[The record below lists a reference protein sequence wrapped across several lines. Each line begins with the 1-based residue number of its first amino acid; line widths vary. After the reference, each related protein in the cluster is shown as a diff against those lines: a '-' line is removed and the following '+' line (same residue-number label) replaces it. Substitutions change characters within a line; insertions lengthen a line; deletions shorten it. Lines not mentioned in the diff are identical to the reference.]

1 MNTERTEADMKNT
14 VHAAC
19 KFSWPWLVSLAA
31 LLLFG
36 AALKAHAADPAS
48 AENAVVSVEPATLPG
63 GRLVVR
69 IGLKEPL
76 KASPFGFSVGN
87 PPRIALDLPDTSNA
101 LGKNTISVNQGP
113 LGSINVVQA
122 GNRTRLVFNL
132 NQGAKYDT
140 QLQGKYLLVGLGAA
154 AQETASAGSEHFA
167 EPAAGGAHHA
177 IRSIDFQRGADG
189 GARIVTTLSDSQ
201 AGINIR
207 EDSKGVVVDFINT
220 ELPKSLQR
228 KADVSSFGTPVQ
240 DVESYALGDNTRM
253 VIQPTGNWD
262 YSAYQMDN
270 QFVVDVKP
278 VKTGENMSG
287 KPKYTGEKL
296 SLNFQNVDVRSVLQ
310 VLADFT
316 GLNIVASDSVTGSLT
331 LRLKDVPWDQ
341 ALHIIL
347 EAKGLGMQKSGNV
360 IWVAPKEEILAR
372 EKQELA
378 GKEAVEALEPLVT
391 EYIPLNYLRADDA
404 QSILYGYAAGAARNS
419 ANNSVDCST
428 QAQGI
433 TASTATAATP
443 QQSPA
448 QQGGGE
454 SGSQKILSKRGRA
467 TYDLKTNTLIV
478 TDTPQKIQQIRQLL
492 AKLDVPTR
500 QVMIEARVVLATSDW
515 SRELGARLGVAAG
528 GALRGANRIGFG
540 GDLGTSA
547 QSATSPQS
555 PITVP
560 NVNLPAAAT
569 LNALATS
576 GLGVSLLNTVT
587 GNLLSLEI
595 SAMEAN
601 NEGKVISSPRIVTS
615 NQRPAVILQ
624 GTQIPYI
631 TPGTANSPPTVS
643 FKDANLCLL
652 VDPQILNNNQVI
664 LNVEVQKDQV
674 DYQVAAQGQ
683 PGIDTRRIK
692 TQVRVANGETAVI
705 GGIYEQTITDNK
717 GKVPLLG
724 DIPLFGNLFKNSG
737 KENQKVEL
745 LIFLTPRILSNQVA
759 LH

>member
-1 MNTERTEADMKNT
+1 MKNT
-14 VHAAC
+14 IHAAC

-36 AALKAHAADPAS
+36 AALKAHAADPTS

-433 TASTATAATP
+433 TASTSTGMTQ

-515 SRELGARLGVAAG
+515 SRELGTRLGVNAAG
-528 GALRGANRIGFG
+528 RIKGNNV
-540 GDLGTSA
+540 LGVGPTLGSNVPTPSSSFA
-547 QSATSPQS
+547 
-555 PITVP
+555 VP
-560 NVNLPAAAT
+560 NVNLPAAD
-569 LNALATS
+569 LTS
-576 GLGVSLLNTVT
+576 SIGFSLLNTVT
-587 GNLLSLEI
+587 GNLLSLEL

-601 NEGKVISSPRIVTS
+601 DEGKVISSPRVVTS
-615 NQRPAVILQ
+615 NQRPAVIIQ
-624 GTQIPYI
+624 GTQIPYV
-631 TPGTANSPPTVS
+631 TVQASAGTAPVYTVA
-643 FKDANLCLL
+643 FKDVNLCLL
-652 VDPQILNNNQVI
+652 VDPQILNNNNVI
-664 LNVEVQKDQV
+664 LNVEIQKDSVGQL
-674 DYQVAAQGQ
+674 VAL
-683 PGIDTRRIK
+683 PGSGSVPSIDTRRVK

-705 GGIYEQTITDNK
+705 GGIYEQTITNNI

-724 DIPLFGNLFKNSG
+724 DMPFLGYLFKNTT
-737 KENQKVEL
+737 KQDQKVEL
-745 LIFLTPRILSNQVA
+745 LVFLTPRILSNQVA

>member
-1 MNTERTEADMKNT
+1 MKNT

-36 AALKAHAADPAS
+36 AALKARAADSAPAG
-48 AENAVVSVEPATLPG
+48 NAVLSVEPATLPG

-76 KASPFGFSVGN
+76 KASPFSFSVGK
-87 PPRIALDLPDTSNA
+87 PPRIAMDLPDTANA
-101 LGKNTISVNQGP
+101 LGKNTVSVNQGP

-132 NQGAKYDT
+132 NQAAKYDT
-140 QLQGKYLLVGLGAA
+140 QLQGKYLLVGLGATA
-154 AQETASAGSEHFA
+154 TETAGAGSEHFA
-167 EPAAGGAHHA
+167 EPVAAGAHHA

-201 AGINIR
+201 AGVNIR

-240 DVESYALGDNTRM
+240 YVESYALGDNTRM
-253 VIQPTGNWD
+253 FIHPTGNWD

-278 VKTGENMSG
+278 VKTGQNMSG

-310 VLADFT
+310 VIADFT

-433 TASTATAATP
+433 TASTTTNTMP
-443 QQSPA
+443 QQTAA
-448 QQGGGE
+448 QQGGGT

-478 TDTPQKIQQIRQLL
+478 TDTPQKIQQVRQLL

-500 QVMIEARVVLATSDW
+500 QVMIEARVVLATSNW
-515 SRELGARLGVAAG
+515 SRELGARLGIGAG
-528 GALRGANRIGFG
+528 GQLPGANRVGIG
-540 GDLGTSA
+540 GDLGS
-547 QSATSPQS
+547 SATNANLAPGSTAS
-555 PITVP
+555 FGALGS
-560 NVNLPAAAT
+560 NVNLPAPD
-569 LNALATS
+569 LTS
-576 GLGVSLLNTVT
+576 SIGFSLLNTVT
-587 GNLLSLEI
+587 GNLLSLEL

-601 NEGKVISSPRIVTS
+601 DEGKVISSPRVVTS
-615 NQRPAVILQ
+615 NQRPAVIIQ
-624 GTQIPYI
+624 GTQIPYV
-631 TPGTANSPPTVS
+631 TVQASAGTAPVYTVA
-643 FKDANLCLL
+643 FKDVNLCLL
-652 VDPQILNNNQVI
+652 VDPQILNNNNVI
-664 LNVEVQKDQV
+664 LNVEIQKDSVGQL
-674 DYQVAAQGQ
+674 VAL
-683 PGIDTRRIK
+683 PGSGSVPSIDTRRVK

-705 GGIYEQTITDNK
+705 GGIYEQTISNNI

-724 DIPLFGNLFKNSG
+724 DMPFLGHLFKNTV
-737 KENQKVEL
+737 KQDQKVEL
-745 LIFLTPRILSNQVA
+745 LVFLTPRILSSQVA

>member
-1 MNTERTEADMKNT
+1 MKNT

-36 AALKAHAADPAS
+36 AALKARAADPAP

-76 KASPFGFSVGN
+76 KASPFSFSVGN

-101 LGKNTISVNQGP
+101 LGKNTVSVNQGS

-132 NQGAKYDT
+132 NQAAKYDT
-140 QLQGKYLLVGLGAA
+140 QLQGKYLLVGLGATA
-154 AQETASAGSEHFA
+154 EETASAGSEHFA
-167 EPAAGGAHHA
+167 EPAVGGAHHA

-240 DVESYALGDNTRM
+240 DVESYTLGDNARM
-253 VIQPTGNWD
+253 VIKPTGNWD

-360 IWVAPKEEILAR
+360 IWVAPKAEILAR
-372 EKQELA
+372 EKEELA

-433 TASTATAATP
+433 TASTSTGMTQ

-454 SGSQKILSKRGRA
+454 QGSQKILSKRGRA

-540 GDLGTSA
+540 GNLGTSA

-674 DYQVAAQGQ
+674 DYQVASQGQ